1 MIGTIA
7 AVSGL
12 LAGGFLFFGRV
23 RRARAGADSN
33 ADGGATRRPVA
44 VSAQQWPDVKFLVEA
59 EVSVARH
66 FGAVLPRLN
75 FNYRSQQDPD
85 AVVAALGVA
94 A

>member
-1 MIGTIA
+1 M
-7 AVSGL
+7 
-12 LAGGFLFFGRV
+12 
-23 RRARAGADSN
+23 RRAGAGADSN

-44 VSAQQWPDVKFLVEA
+44 VCAQQWPKVKFLVEA
-59 EVSVARH
+59 EFSVASH
-66 FGAVLPRLN
+66 FGAVLPSLN